1 MVVAV
6 HFRTLV
12 RSLRKAMRRLDP
24 FLILTAFA
32 LLLGSLCSCDRPYNC
47 QVECSTPGGAAAG
60 IGKYV
65 VVSASDFQQ
74 AVASCQQQAQNQ
86 NLCPA
91 DQVVAG
97 CGCTVSSAD

>member
-1 MVVAV
+1 
-6 HFRTLV
+6 
-12 RSLRKAMRRLDP
+12 MRRLDP
-24 FLILTAFA
+24 PVMLTAFA

-47 QVECSTPGGAAAG
+47 EVDCSTPGGAAAG